1 MSSAVILGIVMLVAT
16 PPVTRSAVVTPSF
29 AAEWHRPPPDEDM
42 VLQLAEE
49 RLARDIASLE
59 RFRPGYS
66 FWQYVFVIP
75 DGSIAFGSAEDGRL
89 LASFPVRGD
98 WTLSGRWEDG
108 APSSVLDGS
117 RLPRR
122 VNDRR
127 DEVALLLERSVGPV
141 VNNPTR
147 GEFLRPNAKRFG
159 GFLAEWGAIYERFG
173 VPAEVGLAQAIIE
186 SGLSGRVKSES
197 RAVGF
202 CQWLPRNWNRLKSL
216 SGINIEAQNQTTQA
230 PYCAAYLT
238 ILATKYGSFI
248 PALSEHHAG
257 ASNVG
262 RTVINGERLGGADI
276 REQYFMG
283 ANLSRDLRAI
293 STRTFRRVVGTYG
306 PRSFRYAEM
315 VMGNTYNVKRLRDTI
330 PQDDIYAMRTTR
342 AFTLED
348 IRERTGLSIDQL
360 KRFNPA
366 LVRRVP
372 KGATLYLPVQGGQ
385 FGSDVAFWRHPT
397 PPEYAAVLNEF
408 VHLEATTADWE
419 DPSFDTVLKGFLTR
433 FRETDSEEGAV
444 MATVLGYVIY
454 GMPSTRRIL
463 SEYRRSP
470 RVRALLERGA
480 DRLGLS
486 TL

>member
-1 MSSAVILGIVMLVAT
+1 MSSAAIFGIVMLVAA
-16 PPVTRSAVVTPSF
+16 PPATGSAAVTPFTS
-29 AAEWHRPPPDEDM
+29 EWRASPPDEEM
-42 VLQLAEE
+42 VRRRSAE
-49 RLARDIASLE
+49 RLARDVASLE

-108 APSSVLDGS
+108 ALASVLDGS

-127 DEVALLLERSVGPV
+127 DEVALLLEGSVGPV

-147 GEFLRPNAKRFG
+147 GDFLLPNAKRYG
-159 GFLAEWGAIYERFG
+159 SFLAEWGAIYERFG
-173 VPAEVGLAQAIIE
+173 VPAEVGLAQAIVE
-186 SGLSGRVKSES
+186 SGLNGRIKSEA
-197 RAVGF
+197 RAIGF
-202 CQWLPRNWNRLKSL
+202 CQWMPNNWNLLRRL
-216 SGINIEAQNQTTQA
+216 SGTNIEAQNQTTQA

-238 ILATKYGSFI
+238 ILAIKYGSFI

-262 RTVINGERLGGADI
+262 RTVINGERLGGTDI

-315 VMGNTYNVKRLRDTI
+315 VIGNTYNVKRLGETI
-330 PQDDIYAMRTTR
+330 PQDDIYAMRTPR

-348 IRERTGLSIDQL
+348 IRQRTGLSTDQL

-385 FGSDVAFWRHPT
+385 FGSDVAFWRRPP
-397 PPEYAAVLNEF
+397 PPEFAAVLNEF
-408 VHLEATTADWE
+408 VHLEVTADDWE
-419 DPSFDTVLKGFLTR
+419 DPSFDAVLKMFRKR

-444 MATVLGYVIY
+444 MATVLGYVMF

-470 RVRALLERGA
+470 RVRALFERGA

-486 TL
+486 TG

>member
-1 MSSAVILGIVMLVAT
+1 MSSAAILGMVMLLAVPPAT
-16 PPVTRSAVVTPSF
+16 GDAGVTSLAKERRAS
-29 AAEWHRPPPDEDM
+29 PPDEDM
-42 VLQLAEE
+42 VRRLAEE
-49 RLARDIASLE
+49 RLARDVASLE

-66 FWQYVFVIP
+66 FWQYVFTIP

-147 GEFLRPNAKRFG
+147 GDFLRPNAKRFG
-159 GFLAEWGAIYERFG
+159 SFLSEWGAIYERFG

-186 SGLSGRVKSES
+186 SGLNGRIKSES
-197 RAVGF
+197 RAIGF
-202 CQWLPRNWNRLKSL
+202 CQWLPRNWNRLKRL
-216 SGINIEAQNQTTQA
+216 SGTNIEAQNQTTQA

-262 RTVINGERLGGADI
+262 RTVINGERIGGTDI

-283 ANLSRDLRAI
+283 AELSRDLRAI

-342 AFTLED
+342 AFTVED
-348 IRERTGLSIDQL
+348 IRDRTGLSTDQL

-366 LVRRVP
+366 LVRQVP

-385 FGSDVAFWRHPT
+385 FGSDVAFWRRPF
-397 PPEYAAVLNEF
+397 PAEYAAVLNEF
-408 VHLEATTADWE
+408 LHLQTTASNWE
-419 DPSFDTVLKGFLTR
+419 DPSFDAVLKRFRTR

-486 TL
+486 TG

>member
-1 MSSAVILGIVMLVAT
+1 
-16 PPVTRSAVVTPSF
+16 
-29 AAEWHRPPPDEDM
+29 
-42 VLQLAEE
+42 
-49 RLARDIASLE
+49 
-59 RFRPGYS
+59 
-66 FWQYVFVIP
+66 
-75 DGSIAFGSAEDGRL
+75 
-89 LASFPVRGD
+89 
-98 WTLSGRWEDG
+98 
-108 APSSVLDGS
+108 
-117 RLPRR
+117 
-122 VNDRR
+122 
-127 DEVALLLERSVGPV
+127 
-141 VNNPTR
+141 
-147 GEFLRPNAKRFG
+147 
-159 GFLAEWGAIYERFG
+159 
-173 VPAEVGLAQAIIE
+173 
-186 SGLSGRVKSES
+186 
-197 RAVGF
+197 
-202 CQWLPRNWNRLKSL
+202 
-216 SGINIEAQNQTTQA
+216 
-230 PYCAAYLT
+230 
-238 ILATKYGSFI
+238 
-248 PALSEHHAG
+248 
-257 ASNVG
+257 
-262 RTVINGERLGGADI
+262 
-276 REQYFMG
+276 MG

-419 DPSFDTVLKGFLTR
+419 DPSLDTVLKGFLTR

>member
-1 MSSAVILGIVMLVAT
+1 MSSAAIIGMVMLLAVSPAAGG
-16 PPVTRSAVVTPSF
+16 PAVTSLAR
-29 AAEWHRPPPDEDM
+29 EWRASPPDEDM
-42 VLQLAEE
+42 VRRLAEE
-49 RLARDIASLE
+49 RLARDVASLE

-66 FWQYVFVIP
+66 FWQYVFTIP

-117 RLPRR
+117 RLSRR

-147 GEFLRPNAKRFG
+147 GDFLRPNAKRFG
-159 GFLAEWGAIYERFG
+159 GFLSEWGAIYERFG
-173 VPAEVGLAQAIIE
+173 VPAEVGLTQAIIE
-186 SGLSGRVKSES
+186 SGLNCRIKSES
-197 RAVGF
+197 RAIGF
-202 CQWLPRNWNRLKSL
+202 CQWLPRNWNRLKRL
-216 SGINIEAQNQTTQA
+216 SGTNIEAQNQTTKA

-262 RTVINGERLGGADI
+262 RTVINGERIGGTDI

-283 ANLSRDLRAI
+283 AEFSRDLRAI

-348 IRERTGLSIDQL
+348 IRDRTGLSTDQL

-366 LVRRVP
+366 LVRQVP

-385 FGSDVAFWRHPT
+385 FGSDVAFWRRPF

-408 VHLEATTADWE
+408 LHLQTTASDWE
-419 DPSFDTVLKGFLTR
+419 DPSFDAVLKRFRTR

-454 GMPSTRRIL
+454 GMPSARRIL

-486 TL
+486 TG